1 MGEKKCEQRRRMGD
15 TRVKVEKL
23 RNERGSRMRDTRVKV
38 ETIMIEKRLPNKRCQ
53 SESQKVK
60 M

>member
-1 MGEKKCEQRRRMGD
+1 M
-15 TRVKVEKL
+15 
-23 RNERGSRMRDTRVKV
+23 NERGSRMRHTRVKV
-38 ETIMIEKRLPNKRCQ
+38 ETLMIEKRLPSKRYQ